1 MPKLKTKDQQAEF
14 QIDVATAIESVAV
27 KSPFL
32 KWAGRKTSIISFIK
46 EVLPNEARCFVEPFV
61 GSGAVFLNT
70 DYPVNLLAD
79 SNADVINL
87 YKILQTDG
95 EKFVK
100 RSRKLFIQENNQEA
114 RFYELRE
121 EFNTVTDLERRAELF
136 IYLNRHCFNGLCRYN
151 KKGKFNVPFGRYNSP
166 YFPDFE
172 MTQFAEKLAAAE
184 VVTQDFRLTISK
196 AGKGDVVYCD
206 PPYVPL
212 TKTASF
218 TDYATGGFG
227 PNEQRELVAYC
238 AEATQRGAKVVI
250 SNHDTPE
257 TRELYKD
264 AKQIIPLLVQ
274 RMISCNGAE
283 RNKAKELLAVF
294 D

>member
-1 MPKLKTKDQQAEF
+1 M
-14 QIDVATAIESVAV
+14 V
-27 KSPFL
+27 
-32 KWAGRKTSIISFIK
+32 
-46 EVLPNEARCFVEPFV
+46 
-61 GSGAVFLNT
+61 
-70 DYPVNLLAD
+70 